1 MDHLPKPMVVVK
13 MTLVV
18 YVGLPS
24 TTWFQEEGDPL
35 WVCGDEK
42 WLGRGSWDQDQLV
55 SAADQDVSRR
65 QKEGRGRRTLEGGRM
80 TSLNG

>member
-35 WVCGDEK
+35 WVCGDAK
-42 WLGRGSWDQDQLV
+42 S
-55 SAADQDVSRR
+55 
-65 QKEGRGRRTLEGGRM
+65 
-80 TSLNG
+80 